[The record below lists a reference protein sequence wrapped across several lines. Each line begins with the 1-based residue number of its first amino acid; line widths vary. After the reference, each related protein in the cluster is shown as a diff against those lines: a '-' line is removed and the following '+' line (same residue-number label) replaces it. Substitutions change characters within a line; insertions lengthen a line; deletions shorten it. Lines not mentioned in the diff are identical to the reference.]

1 MSLFPIFK
9 VSKIIDKNIID
20 SILVFYGSNLEMG
33 TDELNDLFK
42 EEPNNSLFSNIFSK
56 SELDDIFEKK
66 IDVEFINE
74 SIHIDDSIGS
84 IKLKIFQAINKNVSM
99 DEMYMFCLKKEKINP
114 VSIYQTLTQNDKLPL
129 TRVRLNQM
137 LLNIYNEDGKLI
149 DFNLPN
155 KDKYSF
161 DDILNLDLTNRD
173 YLVAKILGQRLIF
186 TSEYPFIADP
196 FNVTEYD
203 NLLER
208 SRMEMSSL
216 NNNLLLETGDIYNN
230 NIYICMAENVFEMME
245 LNDVSTDYSAKIY
258 YPFLYSKNIDNLD
271 KLRRDKGK
279 LINETTSKLNDNII
293 RNFENID
300 MFYNIYEN
308 SKPSNLFAPI
318 GKETGISY
326 IKITMYPDYK
336 IKIPIDVIFKI
347 LHATNEYPLIK
358 FNPETRQENMYR
370 LYADKST
377 SDGQKIPFLNKSTI
391 FKLMKTIGKNKSVAV
406 YTTIIYKGI
415 THNMIVE
422 FTDDGNITIYPANE
436 FENPILLGESKESV
450 YNDINNIFSL
460 TINPLIEQIKP
471 FFEESGLEI
480 NLFNSIEN
488 SNVEIRDM
496 TYKIMYS
503 ITNPIDFKKINGC
516 VSSLFSIETDNLKKG
531 AQMRYKRVSNFNKR
545 DSQEAF
551 VIEKID
557 QGLKIDDIVEELI
570 NNYDDLDEESANEL
584 IIKIRSELELTRGLN
599 KRRALMVKINPGFKT
614 IMRLNLI
621 TSELLV
627 SISGINN
634 IEYLNTIPVYIDSII
649 RITQD
654 IKSTEVEPSKIN
666 TLCSNKEI
674 EDIEFDDIV
683 ALSEQSIERNEIPII
698 ENESP
703 VYTKQKG
710 FESIEQ
716 GKNME
721 DLLDI
726 LGYGDDES
734 EELEGGQVSSSPE
747 LSDQI
752 EGLSDIES
760 PEILSSKSLSP
771 IPTPKSLSLP
781 SEKEIAGLSDI
792 KSSEIGS
799 SESLSS
805 VPTPKSL
812 SLPSEKEV
820 SIKSSISSKE
830 ENDDDESILSEDEL
844 SVSSVT
850 PESKEVIKLSEK
862 IKEKEPSKEK
872 IVESKIRDITG
883 MRLKYPNPFTSKL
896 ETRAPELFVKSKNEK
911 IDLYTRMCPFNL
923 SDKRQPVILTKQEK
937 DKIIAEHPDELNEQ
951 ADFIE
956 FSTDPN
962 DPSKKFFYTCPRYW
976 CLLTDTMV
984 TEKDILEGKCGPK
997 VDKIEDAIIPNGSDV
1012 VPKGKYVYQLYE
1024 KNEKKYPG
1032 FHKNKLPS
1040 GLCIPCCQTNW
1051 STPTMKNR
1059 RDICIG
1065 KYKEKEALPV
1075 TEKEKEAEKEILR
1088 EVQESETY
1096 VKGPEKYPLG
1106 EHRWG
1111 FLPIAVQK
1119 FLHEVNSE
1127 CQISK
1132 TNTSLKPNHTCL
1144 LRHGVENNSSQSFIA
1159 CIASALFYGQRDEVT
1174 KKPLITKYFPN
1185 TTLDVPSIKE
1195 MKEIMINAIDIDKF
1209 LTYQNGDLVSVF
1221 SDPDLSVNLTSL
1233 QDEYKKSK
1241 LWNKIVSQESDKYTE
1256 MFFKKVVQAFEN
1268 FKFFL
1273 RDNKILIDYTYLWDL
1288 ITMPNSN
1295 LFETGINLIILEMS
1309 EDDVTNNI
1317 DLVCPTNYYS
1327 SHAYDA
1333 RKRSLILLKRET
1345 YFEPIY
1351 AYKNDEKKIM
1361 VTKTFSEHD
1370 RNLPKSLRA
1379 VFAKII
1385 KPTIGQKCRS
1395 FLSRPN
1401 EYRFKQAPLLDDL
1414 IIDIEKKKYKI
1425 ITQVLNFQGKVIGVL
1440 AKDKNGYEGF
1450 IPCYPSAL
1458 TTLKKSKN
1466 KKICDSNEVSCD
1478 YDFVYMTDNSIW
1490 RSYEETLAF
1499 LKEYYNYK
1507 EPEDINKAQCFNS
1520 NYFCRVVEDEM
1531 VTGFLSNTNQF
1542 IQIKEPVPISSIDDD
1557 IKTIKSDNLLVAD
1570 KNILVSNKS
1579 DTKRTDFIKRIQLE
1593 SNFYNVFRNTIRIL
1607 FNDYKNSEKRKSILE
1622 ESSKRYVLYRQQLE
1636 KVIEMLQDL
1645 VDESIIFAT
1654 REDGFNYKNIN
1665 ENEIHNCIKL
1675 SKDKCETNDKSVCRV
1690 VGDKCVLVLPK
1701 NNLVTDTD
1709 NEKYYYGRMADELI
1723 RYNRIKSYIFKPQS
1737 YLSFSQVKYNLRK
1750 DEIIVLQDLLN
1761 QDFFDNLIPIEINQ
1775 YAKYNTYDS
1784 AVPLITQ
1791 KYQND
1796 VEIDEVINPNHERTC
1811 FPSES
1816 EPIKSIYWKKCFPE
1830 NYSEI
1835 NYHGSNY
1842 CLIYLIIDL
1851 IKEFK
1856 NKKITPEEIKDEL
1869 IQEYNKLT
1877 ENGGN
1882 QDKLLK
1888 LIDIIKEEGQ
1898 FDANQLQDG
1907 TMTYEQMIINDGFSP
1922 VNFDLWILLE
1932 KYEIPSIFISSKL
1945 IPETRFNYQ
1954 EFVCYTPRDREQ
1966 STYVFILTPAMY
1978 KRVSNKYPEYKLIL
1992 NDNKNIKVN
2001 INNLN
2006 ETECLSNIEQAIIN
2020 YYTIDDYISFIF
2032 EKDIT
2037 TKYKLKKKGIREL
2050 DIQVEEEPTEER
2062 DIDIEVIPKK
2072 RIPKI
2077 KKPKKI
2083 KPTLII
2089 EDDNEVEIEEPKQQE
2104 IPSNVE
2110 AKISAVEELINL
2122 PKEEESLEI
2131 QIIPKKT
2138 RKNKKIKVNPLGKR
2152 GTRKII
2158 KEIEVVSE

>member
-9 VSKIIDKNIID
+9 VSKLVDKNSVD
-20 SILVFYGSNLEMG
+20 TILVFYGSNLEME

-42 EEPNNSLFSNIFSK
+42 DEPNNSLFSNIFSK

-74 SIHIDDSIGS
+74 TIHIDDSIGS
-84 IKLKIFQAINKNVSM
+84 IKLKIFQAMNKNVSI

-114 VSIYQTLTQNDKLPL
+114 VSMYQTLTQNDKLPL

-137 LLNIYNEDGKLI
+137 LLNIYDEDSKLI
-149 DFNLPN
+149 DFNIAN
-155 KDKYSF
+155 KDKYTF

-173 YLVAKILGQRLIF
+173 YLVAKILGQRLVF

-203 NLLER
+203 TLLER

-245 LNDVSTDYSAKIY
+245 LNDISTEYSAKIY
-258 YPFLYSKNIDNLD
+258 YPFLYSKNIDDLD
-271 KLRRDKGK
+271 KLKKDKDK
-279 LINETTSKLNDNII
+279 LITETTSKLNENTK

-300 MFYNIYEN
+300 MFYDIYQN
-308 SKPSNLFAPI
+308 SKPSNLFTTI
-318 GKETGISY
+318 GRETGISY

-336 IKIPIDVIFKI
+336 IKIPIDVIFKL

-370 LYADKST
+370 LYADKTT
-377 SDGQKIPFLNKSTI
+377 SDGQKIPFLNKPTI
-391 FKLMKTIGKNKSVAV
+391 FKLMKTIGKNKSVSV
-406 YTTIIYKGI
+406 YTTTIYKGI
-415 THNMIVE
+415 TYNMIVE
-422 FTDDGNITIYPANE
+422 FTDDGHITIYPANE
-436 FENPILLGESKESV
+436 FENPILLGESKENV
-450 YNDINNIFSL
+450 YNDINTIFNL

-480 NLFNSIEN
+480 NLFNSIED

-516 VSSLFSIETDNLKKG
+516 VSSVFTIETDNFKKG
-531 AQMRYKRVSNFNKR
+531 VQMRYKRVSNFNKR

-557 QGLKIDDIVEELI
+557 QGLKIDDIIEELI
-570 NNYDDLDEESANEL
+570 KNYDDLDEESANEL

-614 IMRLNLI
+614 IMNLNLI

-627 SISGINN
+627 SMSGINN
-634 IEYLNTIPVYIDSII
+634 IQYLNTIPVYVDSII

-654 IKSTEVEPSKIN
+654 IKSTDVNISKIN

-674 EDIEFDDIV
+674 EEIEFDDIV
-683 ALSEQSIERNEIPII
+683 ALSEQSIDTNEIPII

-703 VYTKQKG
+703 VYTKEKG

-747 LSDQI
+747 LSDEI

-760 PEILSSKSLSP
+760 PEVLSSKSLSSL
-771 IPTPKSLSLP
+771 PTPAS
-781 SEKEIAGLSDI
+781 
-792 KSSEIGS
+792 
-799 SESLSS
+799 
-805 VPTPKSL
+805 KSL

-820 SIKSSISSKE
+820 EVISDIESPEVVSSKTLSSLPTPTSKTSISPKQIDDVASISSSE
-830 ENDDDESILSEDEL
+830 QIQENDDDSISISSE
-844 SVSSVT
+844 T
-850 PESKEVIKLSEK
+850 PESEEVIEISEK

-896 ETRAPELFVKSKNEK
+896 EMRAPELFVKSKNEK

-937 DKIIAEHPDELNEQ
+937 DKILAEHPDELNEE

-962 DPSKKFFYTCPRYW
+962 NPAKKFFYTCPRYW

-1012 VPKGKYVYQLYE
+1012 VPKGKYVYQLYGS
-1024 KNEKKYPG
+1024 NEKKYPG

-1059 RDICIG
+1059 RDICVG

-1119 FLHEVNSE
+1119 FLHEVNAE

-1144 LRHGVENNSSQSFIA
+1144 LRHGVENNSNQSFIA
-1159 CIASALFYGQRDEVT
+1159 CIASALFYGQRDELT
-1174 KKPLITKYFPN
+1174 KKPLITKYIPN
-1185 TTLDVPSIKE
+1185 AVLDVPSIKE
-1195 MKEIMINAIDIDKF
+1195 MKEIIINAIDIDKF

-1221 SDPDLSVNLTSL
+1221 SNSELSVNFTSL
-1233 QDEYKKSK
+1233 QEEYKKSK
-1241 LWNKIVSQESDKYTE
+1241 LWNKIISQQSNEEKYTE
-1256 MFFKKVVQAFEN
+1256 MFFKKVVQSFEN
-1268 FKFFL
+1268 FKLFL

-1288 ITMPNSN
+1288 VTMPNSN

-1327 SHAYDA
+1327 SHTYDA

-1351 AYKNDEKKIM
+1351 AYRNDEKKIM

-1370 RNLPKSLRA
+1370 RNLPKTLRA

-1440 AKDKNGYEGF
+1440 AKDKNGNEGF

-1458 TTLKKSKN
+1458 TTLKISKN
-1466 KKICDSNEVSCD
+1466 KKYCDINQTSCD

-1531 VTGFLSNTNQF
+1531 ITGFLSNTNQF
-1542 IQIKEPVPISSIDDD
+1542 IQIKEPVPVSSVDDN

-1570 KNILVSNKS
+1570 KNIQVSNKS

-1593 SNFYNVFRNTIRIL
+1593 TNFYNVFRNTIRIL
-1607 FNDYKNSEKRKSILE
+1607 FNDYKNSEQRKRILE
-1622 ESSKRYVLYRQQLE
+1622 ESSRRYVLYREQLE
-1636 KVIEMLQDL
+1636 KVIEMLHDL
-1645 VDESIIFAT
+1645 VDESILFAT
-1654 REDGFNYKNIN
+1654 TEEGFNYKNVN

-1675 SKDKCETNDKSVCRV
+1675 SKDKCNESDKSVCRV
-1690 VGDKCVLVLPK
+1690 VGEKCVLVLPK
-1701 NNLVTDTD
+1701 NNLITNTD

-1761 QDFFDNLIPIEINQ
+1761 QEFFENLIPIEINE
-1775 YAKYNTYDS
+1775 YAKYNTYDT
-1784 AVPLITQ
+1784 AEPLITQ
-1791 KYQND
+1791 KYKNE

-1811 FPSES
+1811 FPSDP
-1816 EPIKSIYWKKCFPE
+1816 EPIKSIYWKNCFPE

-1842 CLIYLIIDL
+1842 CLIYLVIDL
-1851 IKEFK
+1851 LKEFK
-1856 NKKITPEEIKDEL
+1856 NKTITPEEIKDEL
-1869 IQEYNKLT
+1869 IQEYNNLT
-1877 ENGGN
+1877 ENGKN
-1882 QDKLLK
+1882 QDKLMK

-1907 TMTYEQMIINDGFSP
+1907 TMTYEQMIINDGFTP

-1954 EFVCYTPRDREQ
+1954 EFVCYTPKDREQ
-1966 STYVFILTPAMY
+1966 SNYVFILTPAMY
-1978 KRVSNKYPEYKLIL
+1978 KRQSNKYPEYKIIL
-1992 NDNKNIKVN
+1992 NDKKNIKIN
-2001 INNLN
+2001 INNLK
-2006 ETECLSNIEQAIIN
+2006 EGECLTNIEQAIIN

-2037 TKYKLKKKGIREL
+2037 TKYKLKKKGVREL
-2050 DIQVEEEPTEER
+2050 DIEVEEEPEQDME
-2062 DIDIEVIPKK
+2062 IEVIPKK
-2072 RIPKI
+2072 RIPKK
-2077 KKPKKI
+2077 KKPRKI
-2083 KPTLII
+2083 KPTIII
-2089 EDDNEVEIEEPKQQE
+2089 EEDDDEKIQPTEP
-2104 IPSNVE
+2104 E
-2110 AKISAVEELINL
+2110 AKISEIEKLIDL

-2131 QIIPKKT
+2131 EIIPKRT
-2138 RKNKKIKVNPLGKR
+2138 RKNRKLKVNPPGKR
-2152 GTRKII
+2152 KTRKII
-2158 KEIEVVSE
+2158 QEIEVVSE